1 MANSDVEISDSER
14 WSLAGFGER
23 LRFRPRL
30 ILAIVLLLAAGVAAR
45 KLWENL
51 HDRVASSPRYQLTA
65 EKIHLTPESPPVWIR
80 SDVKSE
86 VLRDSR
92 LIGSVTLLDDTSEI
106 RQRMVDAFE
115 IHPWIRSV
123 NRIEFTSPS
132 HIKVELEYREPVAV
146 TEVEGAGQVD
156 LLPVDI
162 DGVRLPDGDLTAVEK
177 SYLPRIAD
185 IEARPLVGDSWT
197 DLRVVGA
204 VRLAARLRGVWERFQ
219 LLDIVPSEYPEVQRG
234 HKYFAYE
241 IRSNGG
247 TVILWGSAPELG
259 PPGESLFEDKLAR
272 LQRFVS
278 LHGPLGSIDSP
289 KIIDVRETLQVA
301 EKSSL
306 KK

>member
-1 MANSDVEISDSER
+1 MADIDSEQYETEQGP
-14 WSLAGFGER
+14 LEALVDR

-30 ILAIVLLLAAGVAAR
+30 LLAIVVLLAAGVAAR
-45 KLWENL
+45 KLWDNL
-51 HDRVASSPRYQLTA
+51 HQQVSSSPRYQLTA
-65 EKIHLTPESPPVWIR
+65 EKIHLIPASPPVWIR
-80 SDVKSE
+80 SDVKAE

-106 RQRMVDAFE
+106 RQQLVDAFE
-115 IHPWIRSV
+115 LHPWIRSV
-123 NRIEFTSPS
+123 KRIEFSSAS
-132 HIKVELEYREPVAV
+132 HIEVEIDYREPIAV
-146 TEVEGAGQVD
+146 TEVQGAGQLD

-162 DGVRLPDGDLTAVEK
+162 DGVRLPDGDLTPVEK

-185 IEARPLVGDSWT
+185 VQARPLVGDSWT

-204 VRLAARLRGVWERFQ
+204 VRLAARLRAVWESFQ

-259 PPGESLFEDKLAR
+259 PPGESSFEDKLAR